1 MVRRIGIVDGFDVA
15 KTGPQGHQKGIQV
28 IAFGQW
34 IRLRI
39 QSAKPV
45 VREFGDQRVCG
56 IPSQRFCYKAK
67 GNCWVR

>member
-15 KTGPQGHQKGIQV
+15 KRDRKATRNGIQV

-34 IRLRI
+34 IRLRLR
-39 QSAKPV
+39 SAKPV
-45 VREFGDQRVCG
+45 GHEFGDQQVCG
-56 IPSQRFCYKAK
+56 IPSQCFCYKAK